1 MGSSDVAKY
10 SKNFTIVLVKIF
22 LAKNFTSKSERDK
35 FNTLHIRC
43 LQSIQKTLLLLVKIF
58 LAKTL
63 PVKETNLIKYIM
75 YTNQW
80 TDRRKRNDFLARKCI
95 Y

>member
-10 SKNFTIVLVKIF
+10 SKNFTRVLVKKF

-43 LQSIQKTLLLLVKIF
+43 LQSIQKTLLVLVKIF
-58 LAKTL
+58 LAKNFNS
-63 PVKETNLIKYIM
+63 ES
-75 YTNQW
+75 
-80 TDRRKRNDFLARKCI
+80 
-95 Y
+95 

>member
-1 MGSSDVAKY
+1 MFAKY

-22 LAKNFTSKSERDK
+22 LAKNFTSESERANFIK
-35 FNTLHIRC
+35 LHIRC
-43 LQSIQKTLLLLVKIF
+43 LQSIQKTLLVLVKIF

-80 TDRRKRNDFLARKCI
+80 TDRQKRNDFLARKCI